1 MMAETDEH
9 GDGRPHGDRRPD
21 ADQHTV
27 KRSYSPASGGP
38 SHGSAT
44 VLVQSIWSRFDIHKH
59 AKWKYSP
66 NWGKQSGGGTVS
78 AGVKPDITGSRQRQ
92 ALRKN

>member
-38 SHGSAT
+38 SYGSAMI
-44 VLVQSIWSRFDIHKH
+44 LVQLTRPRFDMHKLVSCT
-59 AKWKYSP
+59 YCP
-66 NWGKQSGGGTVS
+66 PWGKQSGGGTVS